1 MFSYHDKRYPVKW
14 EKRHISNIRG
24 NEYDIWVFYREETPF
39 YKKQLTVCHSEEEF
53 EHYKKIY
60 GLK

>member
-1 MFSYHDKRYPVKW
+1 MLDYHDKGYPIKW

-24 NEYDIWVFYREETPF
+24 NEYVIWVIYREMPF
-39 YKKQLTVCHSEEEF
+39 YKKQLVVCHSEEEF

-60 GLK
+60 RLK